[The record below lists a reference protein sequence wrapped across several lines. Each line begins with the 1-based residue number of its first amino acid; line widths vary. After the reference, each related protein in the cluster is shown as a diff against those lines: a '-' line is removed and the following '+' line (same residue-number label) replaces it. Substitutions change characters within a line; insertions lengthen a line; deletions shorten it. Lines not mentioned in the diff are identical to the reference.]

1 MKFEKRYSSLESEEG
16 KVSGYA
22 ILWNEPSFVGAI
34 GRKEKFKKGS
44 LKIPTDGVPLFFQ
57 HDRKN
62 LLANTKAKTLTLKED
77 DRGLYFEATL
87 PKNAKL
93 IRELCQRKDIQGAS
107 ICFQARKQNYTD
119 GVREVEDA
127 ILSELSLV
135 SAPAHKTSM
144 SFRSQDTK
152 KKKHWSSLLW
162 EF

>member
-1 MKFEKRYSSLESEEG
+1 MEFEKRYSSLESKEG
-16 KVSGYA
+16 KVEGYA
-22 ILWNEPSFVGAI
+22 ILWNTPSYVNAI
-34 GRKEKFKKGS
+34 GRKEQFRKGS
-44 LKIPTDGVPLFFQ
+44 LKMPESGVPLFFQ
-57 HDRKN
+57 HDKKN

-93 IRELCQRKDIQGAS
+93 VRELCERKDIQGAS

-119 GVREVEDA
+119 GIREVEDA
-127 ILSELSLV
+127 VLSELSLV

-144 SFRSQDTK
+144 SFRSKED
-152 KKKHWSSLLW
+152 KKKHWSHLLW